1 MGSAPTRPGAA
12 AGYDP
17 FGIPL
22 LVKSEQILLILLCDG
37 VWGQCPQQG
46 LGDGVPIMDASQILL
61 YLQAEASAKRVS
73 LPFGKASACLTKE
86 EKYTIINLT
95 MILQDMHGK
104 KG

>member
-1 MGSAPTRPGAA
+1 
-12 AGYDP
+12 
-17 FGIPL
+17 
-22 LVKSEQILLILLCDG
+22 
-37 VWGQCPQQG
+37 
-46 LGDGVPIMDASQILL
+46 MDASQILL

-73 LPFGKASACLTKE
+73 LSFGKASACLTKG